1 MNVTFYDGHDEL
13 YHHAK
18 FGEDHTMCAGC
29 RCENMVFVFL
39 FVCLFV
45 TGRMTR
51 SGKLPVLNLVTGQI
65 RFFAPQGRLVEPI
78 QVKLCSTD
86 GNLGPLGCAKCHVNR
101 CRRVGMRP
109 QNIKNFHIL
118 VKSKVK

>member
-39 FVCLFV
+39 FVCWLRSESGAPCV
-45 TGRMTR
+45 RWVHNSNKHCVAVYCPISTR
-51 SGKLPVLNLVTGQI
+51 FSA
-65 RFFAPQGRLVEPI
+65 FFSEGITLLEE
-78 QVKLCSTD
+78 LHSS
-86 GNLGPLGCAKCHVNR
+86 HF
-101 CRRVGMRP
+101 RR
-109 QNIKNFHIL
+109 
-118 VKSKVK
+118 